1 MEARSTTAQNALYLL
16 IGAIMFLVAA
26 CVRSGVLPETRTAET
41 SLPRPS
47 KILVY
52 NFAVSD
58 AEVKEAQGM
67 LHQPTIKDPAE
78 REQEIGR
85 QVADALAVDLV
96 SGLRNL
102 GFNVERVDRAT
113 PVTGD
118 DLLIDGQ
125 FLKVDEGDLLRRL
138 VIGFGA
144 GSSTVDT
151 RVQIYQGGERS
162 KLLEFGTHS
171 DSGIMPGAAATMGA
185 GAAVA
190 GGVTAGA
197 AVGTAV
203 VGGVKTYKS
212 EVAHMAGESAEQAVR
227 YLSEFFVKQGWIR
240 PDQVKKPRIA
250 D

>member
-1 MEARSTTAQNALYLL
+1 MNARWSLV
-16 IGAIMFLVAA
+16 IMILVAA
-26 CVRSGVLPETRTAET
+26 CVRTGVLPVTRTAET

-67 LHQPTIKDPAE
+67 LRQQPTIKDPAE

-102 GFNVERVDRAT
+102 GFNVERVNRAT

-125 FLKVDEGDLLRRL
+125 FLKVDEGVLLRRL

-151 RVQIYQGGERS
+151 RVQYIKALNARNCS
-162 KLLEFGTHS
+162 N
-171 DSGIMPGAAATMGA
+171 SGRTATAALCRGRRPLWELARP
-185 GAAVA
+185 
-190 GGVTAGA
+190 
-197 AVGTAV
+197 
-203 VGGVKTYKS
+203 YP
-212 EVAHMAGESAEQAVR
+212 AE
-227 YLSEFFVKQGWIR
+227 
-240 PDQVKKPRIA
+240 
-250 D
+250 